1 MWWKKLIL
9 MIFLLTKLFLKVWL
23 EDNWS
28 YYDWLCVDVVASICV
43 DVTKDGNVPSNF
55 PDDAVK
61 TVPKTGSTDNVVSN
75 VWANKTIMLPHL
87 LNLLVTLLT
96 LALLQRKKKITIMMM
111 LVLRMKQRK
120 ICVSC

>member
-9 MIFLLTKLFLKVWL
+9 MIFLLTKLLLKVLL

-28 YYDWLCVDVVASICV
+28 YYDWLCVDAVTSICV

-61 TVPKTGSTDNVVSN
+61 TVPKTGSTDNVVSDVRTSLGQQNQN
-75 VWANKTIMLPHL
+75 VTTFIESFGD
-87 LNLLVTLLT
+87 TYD
-96 LALLQRKKKITIMMM
+96 
-111 LVLRMKQRK
+111 
-120 ICVSC
+120 